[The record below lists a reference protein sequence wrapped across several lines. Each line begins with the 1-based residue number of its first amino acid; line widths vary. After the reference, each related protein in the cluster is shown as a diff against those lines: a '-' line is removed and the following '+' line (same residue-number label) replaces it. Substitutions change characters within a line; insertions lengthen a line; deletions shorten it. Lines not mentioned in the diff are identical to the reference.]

1 MLNRYPNLSW
11 ASEKLRRQVAKI
23 DQLATAAESSQEDLK
38 QTAHRI
44 RSASDPLAW
53 TSQHLERQRAKRFDD
68 GIATL
73 KAEKKLLENLL
84 SVGESLIDEGAK
96 AMQEAERS
104 LEETGNRLTTELLRI
119 AGLDAKTLEPQL
131 LVRYQHQ
138 ARTLPNYGTAVGVV
152 EQIKADIDNIR
163 RIHREAKARFLQID
177 DVARSMITQELG
189 I

>member
-11 ASEKLRRQVAKI
+11 ASDKLRRQVAKI

-38 QTAHRI
+38 QTADRI

-68 GIATL
+68 GIASL
-73 KAEKKLLENLL
+73 RAEKKLLENLL
-84 SVGESLIDEGAK
+84 SVGESLIDEGGQ
-96 AMQEAERS
+96 AMQAAERN
-104 LEETGNRLTTELLRI
+104 LEDTGNRLTTELLRI
-119 AGLDAKTLEPQL
+119 AGVDASTLEPQL

-138 ARTLPNYGTAVGVV
+138 ARTLPNYGAAVAAV
-152 EQIKADIDNIR
+152 EQIKADVENIR
-163 RIHREAKARFLQID
+163 RIHRDSKARFLNID
-177 DVARSMITQELG
+177 DIARSMITQELG